1 MTFDS
6 VAAVQARIVQ
16 IQQLVS
22 GTVSGVSGTGA
33 TAPTSGSSTTIGQ
46 TPEFASLLADAMAT
60 GTTGSDPL
68 SDAPSDGSDTSIGG
82 SSMLSQL
89 MQLSQLSSGSGT
101 STALGSSSLA
111 STALAG
117 TGLDATDLAASGVN
131 ASTLAGLTG
140 TSTGACT
147 GLGSDLMNAVTGG
160 VTGTDPVATTATN
173 AVTQQ
178 FLNNALAEQG
188 KPYVYGATAKISD
201 PNPPAF
207 DCSELT
213 KWASARAGV
222 TIPDG
227 ATAQY
232 FYIRDHG
239 DTMTVQQ
246 ALHTPGALLFHFSHE
261 PKNLGDIPADGH
273 VAISLGDGV
282 HTIEARGHAYGTNV
296 FANAAGRDFDFAGM
310 IPGMS

>member
-1 MTFDS
+1 VTIDS
-6 VAAVQARIVQ
+6 VAAVQTRIAQ
-16 IQQLVS
+16 IQQLVTS
-22 GTVSGVSGTGA
+22 TVAGA
-33 TAPTSGSSTTIGQ
+33 SASSAPTSSSSSATQ
-46 TPEFASLLADAMAT
+46 SPEFASLLADAMAT
-60 GTTGSDPL
+60 GTAASDPL
-68 SDAPSDGSDTSIGG
+68 SDSSSTSGSA
-82 SSMLSQL
+82 SSMVSQLLSQL
-89 MQLSQLSSGSGT
+89 AGGT
-101 STALGSSSLA
+101 SNTSMGLGDTS
-111 STALAG
+111 
-117 TGLDATDLAASGVN
+117 GL

-140 TSTGACT
+140 GASPAAT
-147 GLGSDLMNAVTGG
+147 IPALGTTPTNF
-160 VTGTDPVATTATN
+160 ATTTN
-173 AVTQQ
+173 ATTQQ
-178 FLNNALAEQG
+178 FLATALAEQG
-188 KPYVYGATAKISD
+188 KPYVYGATAQISD

-213 KWASARAGV
+213 KWAAARSGV

-232 FYIRDHG
+232 LYIRDHG

-246 ALHTPGALLFHFSHE
+246 ALHTPGALLFHFGHE

-296 FANAAGRDFDFAGM
+296 FDNAAGRSFNFAGM